1 MATPAAETPTTRSPG
16 VSMELLPGKGLGP
29 FYLGSPISDVIAY
42 MRKRGMEYRR
52 VQVQFSI
59 ANPYRMDICLVLSH
73 LGLRLR
79 FCSYSQRL
87 KIIDVFQPM
96 KIHMSYDS
104 RPLGGPDTTPT
115 FSLVSRVLGPTFP
128 GRNHTRKRMYML
140 QYPGVCAL
148 FPLKK
153 VSTQRGD
160 LTRESLEQADP
171 VAVRFFVHVGKTCQ
185 ERLQLPP
192 LETSCFYL
200 EPVVV
205 RINTGIRF
213 AKRKRSLLFQ
223 RHTLQHVMSSL
234 GMPDQVYVKDT
245 DSMRIHRSPLSTKGK
260 GGFPLRGTRDYFL
273 NYFKMGMD
281 ILICGTTHKV
291 SKIILHT
298 NMPATRNFNRYN
310 RCNYQIMV
318 NSEEPRAE
326 LTPGDKGRALRGGG
340 NGKSNGGNGK
350 QQSKTSKLISFNT
363 SWTEIQRILGPCG
376 RPMVYGGSPGLLDYP
391 TPNGEA
397 KAIKGDKA
405 QTGPMILGGASELNR
420 LNPFKPTY
428 FYAYAG
434 IIFEVLPNDYIASI
448 ILFST

>member
-1 MATPAAETPTTRSPG
+1 
-16 VSMELLPGKGLGP
+16 
-29 FYLGSPISDVIAY
+29 
-42 MRKRGMEYRR
+42 MEYRR
-52 VQVQFSI
+52 IQVQFNTS
-59 ANPYRMDICLVLSH
+59 NPYRMDIGLVLSH

-96 KIHMSYDS
+96 KIRMSYDS
-104 RPLGGPDTTPT
+104 RPLSGPDTTPT

-128 GRNHTRKRMYML
+128 GRNNTRKRMHML

-153 VSTQRGD
+153 ASSQRAEM
-160 LTRESLEQADP
+160 TRESLEQADP
-171 VAVRFFVHVGKTCQ
+171 VAERFFVHVGKSCA

-192 LETSCFYL
+192 LETSCLYF
-200 EPVVV
+200 ETVVV

-223 RHTLQHVMSSL
+223 RHTLQHVMSIL

-245 DSMRIHRSPLSTKGK
+245 DSMRIHRSPLSTKGDK
-260 GGFPLRGTRDYFL
+260 GCFPLQDSRDYFL
-273 NYFKMGMD
+273 NYFQMGMD
-281 ILICGTTHKV
+281 VLICGTTHKV

-318 NSEEPRAE
+318 NSEERAE
-326 LTPGDKGRALRGGG
+326 INSGSKSPASIISSPSPSSSSSSRGGHGKPGGGGGGGG
-340 NGKSNGGNGK
+340 NNGK
-350 QQSKTSKLISFNT
+350 QQSKKSRLISFNT
-363 SWTEIQRILGPCG
+363 SWSEIQRILGPCG
-376 RPMVYGGSPGLLDYP
+376 RPMVYGGSPGLVDYP
-391 TPNGEA
+391 TPTSSET
-397 KAIKGDKA
+397 KANKRDKA

-428 FYAYAG
+428 FYAYEG